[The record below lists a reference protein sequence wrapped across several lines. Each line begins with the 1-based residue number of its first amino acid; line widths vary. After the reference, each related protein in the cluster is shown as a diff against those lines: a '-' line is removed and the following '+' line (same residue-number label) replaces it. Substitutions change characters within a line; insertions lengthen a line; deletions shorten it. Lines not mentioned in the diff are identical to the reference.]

1 MDKNKLGGI
10 TIEALEILELVVKAA
25 DDRQAQNIMALAVD
39 SLTPIADYFV
49 IMDATNE
56 RQLKAVVDNIVEE
69 CHKAQI
75 EIKSLEGKDGG
86 KWILLDLNSV
96 VVHVFYYSER
106 AHYNLEKIW
115 TDAPSVDISQWL
127 Q

>member
-1 MDKNKLGGI
+1 M
-10 TIEALEILELVVKAA
+10 IESKEILELVVKAA
-25 DDRQAQNIMALAVD
+25 NDRQAQNIMALSVD
-39 SLTPIADYFV
+39 NLTPIADYFV

-56 RQLKAVVDNIVEE
+56 RQLKAIVDNIVEE
-69 CHKAQI
+69 CHKAHI

-127 Q
+127 V